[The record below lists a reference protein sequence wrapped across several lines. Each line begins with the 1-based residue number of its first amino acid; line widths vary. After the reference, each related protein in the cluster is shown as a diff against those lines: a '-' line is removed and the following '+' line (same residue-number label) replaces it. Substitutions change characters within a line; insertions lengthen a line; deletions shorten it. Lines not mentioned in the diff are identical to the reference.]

1 MIDITMFLELLIK
14 AVFAGVGVFLTWA
27 VKTYVIPYVQAKFTP
42 AELENI
48 KNYASMM
55 IKAAEQLE
63 SNGVFDELKDFN
75 EQKKEYVLK
84 AVKARVES
92 WGYTFSE
99 EEISDIIEGL
109 IKEVKVQK

>member
-1 MIDITMFLELLIK
+1 MIDITN
-14 AVFAGVGVFLTWA
+14 FLTLVIRALVAGLGVLITWT
-27 VKTYVIPYVQAKFTP
+27 VKNYVIPYVQAKFTP

-63 SNGVFDELKDFN
+63 ENGVFDDLKDYN

-84 AVKARVES
+84 AVKERTES

-99 EEISDIIEGL
+99 EEISNIIEGL
-109 IKEVKVQK
+109 IKEVKTK